1 MNKIKWSDLKF
12 ENSDYKKHL
21 EDEQGRKDLK
31 NYEKR
36 IKKGDVFAEAIL
48 HGIKNKVSCFIKFDN
63 GEWCS
68 IIGCPP
74 FVDERMLNG
83 ADWRCYGDGVDTF
96 EIQTSKIYLKDWSI
110 REYLSKSEV
119 LEELNG
125 LKNTKVTKKQK
136 ARLQKI
142 KDWIEEQ
149 FAGLEEE

>member
-12 ENSDYKKHL
+12 ETKYNRWYEEDDADLEYYKKRG
-21 EDEQGRKDLK
+21 D
-31 NYEKR
+31 
-36 IKKGDVFAEAIL
+36 IFAKKIL
-48 HGIKNKVSCFIKFDN
+48 HEIKHQVRCFMKFDN

-74 FVDERMLNG
+74 IKTKGFGLE
-83 ADWRCYGDGVDTF
+83 WRCYGDGVDTF
-96 EIQTSKIYLKDWSI
+96 EIQTSKIYLTDWNI

-119 LEELNG
+119 LEELND

-142 KDWIEEQ
+142 KERY
-149 FAGLEEE
+149 GR

>member
-1 MNKIKWSDLKF
+1 MKWSDLKF
-12 ENSDYKKHL
+12 ETEYNTWYEENEVDLEYYKKR
-21 EDEQGRKDLK
+21 ED
-31 NYEKR
+31 
-36 IKKGDVFAEAIL
+36 IFAKKIL
-48 HGIKNKVSCFIKFDN
+48 HEIKNKVSCFIKFDN

-96 EIQTSKIYLKDWSI
+96 EIQTSKIYLTDWNI

-119 LEELNG
+119 LAELND

-142 KDWIEEQ
+142 KNDQKELFGGLDEE
-149 FAGLEEE
+149 

>member
-12 ENSDYKKHL
+12 ETEYNTWYKENEVDLEYYKK
-21 EDEQGRKDLK
+21 RKDK
-31 NYEKR
+31 
-36 IKKGDVFAEAIL
+36 FAKIML
-48 HGIKNKVSCFIKFDN
+48 HEIKNKVRCFMKFDN

-74 FVDERMLNG
+74 IKTKGFGLE
-83 ADWRCYGDGVDTF
+83 WRCYGDGVDTF
-96 EIQTSKIYLKDWSI
+96 EIQTSKIYLTDWNI

-119 LEELNG
+119 LAELND

-142 KDWIEEQ
+142 KDYKKEL
-149 FAGLEEE
+149 FGGLEEE